1 MNSKGIRFK
10 VWDTREVEV
19 KSRAHPFYFHMILG
33 NNETVAPSEG
43 YKELRKAFATI
54 NSIWHEAA
62 RAQGHCDS
70 YMTRAEFIAAN
81 PVPYTKDSL
90 RPKAKV

>member
-10 VWDTREVEV
+10 VWDSRGVEV
-19 KSRAHPFYFHMILG
+19 KPRAHPFYFHVILG

-43 YKELRKAFATI
+43 YKELRKTFATI
-54 NSIWHEAA
+54 NSIWHESA
-62 RAQGHCDS
+62 RAQGHADAG
-70 YMTRAEFIAAN
+70 MTRAEFIDAH

-90 RPKAKV
+90 RPKVKV